1 MIAAQI
7 LPLLPWERSTHEAR
21 RLAISVGGCLLTA
34 MLLMIL
40 LSQLRVPEI
49 MRSRSLPPSEELVR
63 LSLPPLPEPEPQ
75 PEPEAEP
82 QAVQTTPPA
91 TDTSLPPAPAA
102 DQKSP
107 DTSRSAQPASDPR
120 LDARAEARRHA
131 AVFDDLAKLRRPAA
145 AAPSAVA
152 GSVQAPDAAP
162 AHAGG
167 SAAVTSRALIGDASR
182 AASGGLQ
189 VGRVSE
195 NAGGGG
201 ALQAG
206 RGETRV
212 TSDVMNLG
220 ANASA
225 NRAAGEQSAKA
236 GMAGQGGV
244 AARSNDNIQQHF
256 DAAKSAIFAL
266 YHRALRSNPG
276 LQGKV
281 VFRLEIQPDGSVS
294 ACEIVASD
302 LGDSELERKLL
313 ARVRMINFGAANVRV
328 WRDTYRMDFF
338 PS

>member
-21 RLAISVGGCLLTA
+21 RLAISVGACLLLA
-34 MLLMIL
+34 VLLMLL
-40 LSQLRVPEI
+40 LSQFRVPEI
-49 MRSRSLPPSEELVR
+49 VRVRALPPAEELVR

-75 PEPEAEP
+75 PESEVAQPKPVAMEPEAASSPRTEKKLP
-82 QAVQTTPPA
+82 DSPVPAKAVV
-91 TDTSLPPAPAA
+91 
-102 DQKSP
+102 
-107 DTSRSAQPASDPR
+107 DPR
-120 LDARAEARRHA
+120 LEARAEARRHA
-131 AVFDDLAKLRRPAA
+131 AVFDDLSKLRRPAA
-145 AAPSAVA
+145 AAPAAVA
-152 GSVQAPDAAP
+152 GNAQTATDATP

-182 AASGGLQ
+182 AASGGLR

-195 NAGGGG
+195 NAGSGG

-206 RGETRV
+206 SGETHV

-220 ANASA
+220 ANTTAADRAKATNADS
-225 NRAAGEQSAKA
+225 AAGS
-236 GMAGQGGV
+236 GQRGV
-244 AARSNDNIQQHF
+244 GARSNDNIQQHF

-313 ARVRMINFGAANVRV
+313 ARVRLINFGAANVRV